1 MGLFRWWRGRPES
14 RPAIHVVAPNDA
26 ELSWIADHLGR
37 LAAAGVDVTDAAAL
51 GAHYDELLTGW
62 IASPRDP
69 NPDINLIGL
78 GLGEHLRRRTILDW
92 AVVTDAH
99 GTEMALH
106 GRPGEIVI
114 YPANAVAKRWAA
126 HETGFLPAFVEE
138 TVAAVSRIASGAA

>member
-1 MGLFRWWRGRPES
+1 MRV
-14 RPAIHVVAPNDA
+14 AAPNDA
-26 ELSWIADHLGR
+26 ELGWIADHLGR

-62 IASPRDP
+62 LASPRDPNPDVKEPRDP

-114 YPANAVAKRWAA
+114 YPANAVAKRWVAQ
-126 HETGFLPAFVEE
+126 ETGFLPAFVEA